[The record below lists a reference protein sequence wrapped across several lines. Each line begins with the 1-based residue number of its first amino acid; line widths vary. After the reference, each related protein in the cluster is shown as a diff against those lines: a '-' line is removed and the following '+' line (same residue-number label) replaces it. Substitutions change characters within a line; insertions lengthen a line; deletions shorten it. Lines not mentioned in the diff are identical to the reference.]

1 MSKTIYH
8 SLLENGKP
16 ILSHINKLKG
26 ELEDTELTIDTAVG
40 LFPSDDGRINVRLYS
55 KLLNGSFNDSLL
67 MNYQVTDKQIQHEPH
82 NPLIEDSITEIFKS
96 EIDKTDVVLYNDRR
110 VFQEIEK
117 RLSNEGYAFKEI

>member
-1 MSKTIYH
+1 
-8 SLLENGKP
+8 
-16 ILSHINKLKG
+16 
-26 ELEDTELTIDTAVG
+26 
-40 LFPSDDGRINVRLYS
+40 
-55 KLLNGSFNDSLL
+55 